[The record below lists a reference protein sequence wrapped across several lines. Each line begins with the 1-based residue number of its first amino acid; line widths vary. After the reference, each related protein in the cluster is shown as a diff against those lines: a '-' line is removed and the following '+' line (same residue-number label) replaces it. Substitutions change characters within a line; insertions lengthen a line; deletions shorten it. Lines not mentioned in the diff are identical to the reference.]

1 MCAVQDSFKH
11 WTAARY
17 PILYPFTHVCLKAG
31 DHGHPKAAR
40 PANPQSFEIRNEKES
55 NMTTETNAAGWTTAP
70 VLVGRLIFAALCIMA
85 VSLKLMDINAT
96 ATAIAPAGFPAPH
109 VLACVAAAL
118 ELALILSLLTGPH
131 LSEPPR
137 RTPAYAV

>member
-55 NMTTETNAAGWTTAP
+55 NMTTETNGAGWTTAA
-70 VLVGRLIFAALCIMA
+70 VLVGRLIFAALFIMA
-85 VSLKLMDINAT
+85 GRFKPVGIKPT
-96 ATAIAPAGFPAPH
+96 ATALATAGVSPRPVSCF
-109 VLACVAAAL
+109 VA
-118 ELALILSLLTGPH
+118 GGVVVP
-131 LSEPPR
+131 
-137 RTPAYAV
+137 

>member
-55 NMTTETNAAGWTTAP
+55 NMTTETNGAGWTTAA
-70 VLVGRLIFAALCIMA
+70 VLVGRLIFAALFIMA
-85 VSLKLMDINAT
+85 GGVYLIGNKNNAAPPT
-96 ATAIAPAGFPAPH
+96 PAGG
-109 VLACVAAAL
+109 
-118 ELALILSLLTGPH
+118 S
-131 LSEPPR
+131 PP
-137 RTPAYAV
+137 P

>member
-55 NMTTETNAAGWTTAP
+55 NMTTETNGAGWTTAA
-70 VLVGRLIFAALCIMA
+70 VLVGRLIFAALFIMA
-85 VSLKLMDINAT
+85 GGFQRVGIKPTPA
-96 ATAIAPAGFPAPH
+96 AHAAGGVPPPPAPALG
-109 VLACVAAAL
+109 
-118 ELALILSLLTGPH
+118 
-131 LSEPPR
+131 
-137 RTPAYAV
+137 

>member
-55 NMTTETNAAGWTTAP
+55 NMTTETNGAGWTTAA
-70 VLVGRLIFAALCIMA
+70 VLVGRLIFAALFIMA
-85 VSLKLMDINAT
+85 VGFKLMGIKAKGT
-96 ATAIAPAGFPAPH
+96 ATPPAGFPRPPDLGWGGAG
-109 VLACVAAAL
+109 CVRAS
-118 ELALILSLLTGPH
+118 SLC
-131 LSEPPR
+131 
-137 RTPAYAV
+137 

>member
-55 NMTTETNAAGWTTAP
+55 NMTTETNGAGWTTAA
-70 VLVGRLIFAALCIMA
+70 VLVGRLIFAALFIMA
-85 VSLKLMDINAT
+85 AGSSLIERHPPGA
-96 ATAIAPAGFPAPH
+96 
-109 VLACVAAAL
+109 
-118 ELALILSLLTGPH
+118 
-131 LSEPPR
+131 PPR
-137 RTPAYAV
+137 PG

>member
-55 NMTTETNAAGWTTAP
+55 NMTTETNGAGWTTAA
-70 VLVGRLIFAALCIMA
+70 VLVGRLIFAALFIMA
-85 VSLKLMDINAT
+85 GGVEPMDMHGTRT
-96 ATAIAPAGFPAPH
+96 APSGGRVPPPPAHA
-109 VLACVAAAL
+109 LSAAGAL
-118 ELALILSLLTGPH
+118 R
-131 LSEPPR
+131 PR
-137 RTPAYAV
+137 